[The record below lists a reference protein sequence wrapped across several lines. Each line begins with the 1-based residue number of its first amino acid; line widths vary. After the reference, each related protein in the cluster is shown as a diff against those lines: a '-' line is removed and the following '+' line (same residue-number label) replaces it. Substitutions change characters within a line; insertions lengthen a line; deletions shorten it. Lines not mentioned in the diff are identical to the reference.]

1 MLAAETRAAR
11 ARKSIRIAVAVSLAL
26 HAAALFFHLMLPAQ
40 PGGDE
45 ASANKVYAP
54 FRATLAKRA
63 QNAQVAPPTPT
74 QPAREKTISAKQRQ
88 TQARLLSS
96 PNGKRNSPQASPN
109 PPPTPSGSELAA
121 RAVAMARGLAR
132 ETLDGG
138 TDSYSTQQ
146 DGKGKGI
153 EALSL
158 QWYFDSFIK
167 KLNRSAAFVKNDP
180 RPKGR
185 YKALVEII
193 INKDGSLREYRIL
206 RAADQDA
213 EIAYIRSVVDRAVP
227 FAAFPPDIRAGAEFL
242 SLRICIHPPGDTD
255 GGGFSRSSNG
265 SC

>member
-26 HAAALFFHLMLPAQ
+26 HAAALFFHLLMPSQ

-45 ASANKVYAP
+45 ASPHKVYAP
-54 FRATLAKRA
+54 FRATLPKRA
-63 QNAQVAPPTPT
+63 QNAQLAPPTPT
-74 QPAREKTISAKQRQ
+74 SAAREKPVTARQRQ
-88 TQARLLSS
+88 TQARLLTS
-96 PNGKRNSPQASPN
+96 PNGKRSSASAAASA
-109 PPPTPSGSELAA
+109 PPTPSGSELAA
-121 RAVAMARGLAR
+121 RALAMARGIGR
-132 ETLDGG
+132 DELDGG
-138 TDSYSTQQ
+138 TDAYSTQQ
-146 DGKGKGI
+146 DGKGKSI
-153 EALSL
+153 EPLSL

-193 INKDGSLREYRIL
+193 VNKDGSLREYRIL

-213 EIAYIRSVVDRAVP
+213 EIAYIKSVVDRAVP

-242 SLRICIHPPGDTD
+242 SLRICIHPPGDSD

-265 SC
+265 GC